1 MHQERDM
8 TIVRRINA
16 FALIL
21 GLSTFGFA
29 GYAAA
34 ESEGGQAAREMIT
47 GIFGQIITSALE
59 SEQGESQEEAEAGG
73 GEEEGAEGESYGD
86 E

>member
-34 ESEGGQAAREMIT
+34 ESGGAQAAREIVT
-47 GIFGQIITSALE
+47 GIFEEIIASASQSGQDE
-59 SEQGESQEEAEAGG
+59 DQEEAEFGSD
-73 GEEEGAEGESYGD
+73 EEEGAEGESY
-86 E
+86 

>member
-1 MHQERDM
+1 M
-8 TIVRRINA
+8 TLVQRMKV

-34 ESEGGQAAREMIT
+34 EGGQVAREIVT
-47 GIFGQIITSALE
+47 DIFGQIITGALE
-59 SEQGESQEEAEAGG
+59 VEPSEGQDDAGLGDDEEDGADGES
-73 GEEEGAEGESYGD
+73 D
-86 E
+86 WDD